1 MHQESRAEHVTKR
14 ILKLC
19 NFDHYGKVFY
29 CLWHITYARC
39 SSSEAILISDTAPY
53 LRKTARQII
62 QYIQVKQFLLVVSRF
77 IRAYAGLTK
86 WQNVSAEEF
95 AHQAG

>member
-1 MHQESRAEHVTKR
+1 M
-14 ILKLC
+14 
-19 NFDHYGKVFY
+19 
-29 CLWHITYARC
+29 
-39 SSSEAILISDTAPY
+39 
-53 LRKTARQII
+53 
-62 QYIQVKQFLLVVSRF
+62 QFLLVVSRF